1 MWFLNAHT
9 LVLGVL
15 LRNGGSFEDD
25 LSLGAEGMF
34 VEELYLYV
42 VLVILRNEVRTVR
55 SRALRDTFKG
65 LDSGSHSLP

>member
-1 MWFLNAHT
+1 MEEALKMTCPWELKVC
-9 LVLGVL
+9 L
-15 LRNGGSFEDD
+15 
-25 LSLGAEGMF
+25 F

-42 VLVILRNEVRTVR
+42 VLVILGNEVRTVR